1 MKSTVI
7 MTLGLGALFAVSSQ
21 AATIQISFTNLAP
34 RGGTWIMRPWV
45 GFHDGN
51 YQTFTV
57 GQPALEGVR
66 HIAEDGLVG
75 DANNTL
81 PPPDGCPYAG
91 GTCQFQ
97 SFPQYPNHGPE
108 ASIGNPTAPG
118 QTISRTFSV
127 DSTDPKNRFL
137 SYLVMIV
144 PSNDAFFGT
153 DSAHPLQLFDSSG
166 NFLGPRSITVFGS
179 DILDA
184 GTEANTESQSDTA
197 FFGQTVAGTGTHPD
211 PAGSTIHKHPG
222 YIPNGPILTGSTTFL
237 GTTYTFQNA
246 NFTQAGY
253 QIAQVNISLVQ
264 AVPEPATFATLGLG
278 AFALLCFR
286 KFQRKRTA

>member
-1 MKSTVI
+1 MKSIIT
-7 MTLGLGALFAVSSQ
+7 TLAVGILFAVASQ
-21 AATIQISFTNLAP
+21 GANIQISFTNLAP
-34 RGGTWIMRPWV
+34 DHGTWIMRPWV

-57 GQPALEGVR
+57 GQPASEGVR

-118 QTISRTFSV
+118 QTISQTFIV
-127 DSTDPKNRFL
+127 DPTDPKNRFL

-153 DSAHPLQLFDSSG
+153 DSAHPIQLFDSGG
-166 NFLGPRSITVFGS
+166 NFLGPKTIIFFGS

-184 GTEANTESQSDTA
+184 GTEANTESRSDTA

-211 PAGSTIHKHPG
+211 PSGSTIHKHPG
-222 YIPNGPILTGSTTFL
+222 YIPNGPILTGSTSFL
-237 GTTYTFQNA
+237 GNTYTFQNA
-246 NFTQAGY
+246 DFTQPGY
-253 QIAQVNISLVQ
+253 RIAQVNINLAPS
-264 AVPEPATFATLGLG
+264 VPEPGTFATVGLV
-278 AFALLCFR
+278 AVALLGFR
-286 KFQRKRTA
+286 KFHWNRAR